1 MLRKK
6 AAEELKKE
14 QERKAAERRRII
26 EERCGKP
33 KNVDDASEGILHT
46 FSKKHS
52 HFFLSFFFFFFS
64 SSPLSHRNTRD
75 YYLDSPARRQTAKQ
89 QTRSGS
95 KIEQHP
101 RRPSQVYRKISIF
114 FSLFLSLSL
123 SHSLSLTSTDTAR
136 SKHIRLAVTDVAFV
150 RNFFPL
156 VLVHAVCVFR
166 HISLPPFFSARARR
180 THFDARRISRIHA
193 LPHPPGEILPLVV
206 DRNT

>member
-1 MLRKK
+1 M
-6 AAEELKKE
+6 EN
-14 QERKAAERRRII
+14 RRTSTTPAKVF
-26 EERCGKP
+26 CTPFP
-33 KNVDDASEGILHT
+33 KNILI
-46 FSKKHS
+46 S
-52 HFFLSFFFFFFS
+52 FFLFFFFFFS